1 MRRRLRIIAVLVL
14 AITIVLSS
22 SAMLL
27 ADDTYTEVQFDT
39 VVYLP
44 KTGQT
49 TCFAMTLLKTDNK
62 YYIARDDAA
71 ICGDFDLTTSEDC
84 RKFVR
89 KVYSLY
95 DNSLLYRYTLEYE
108 GEVIEYKDVSFFDLD
123 EVLEL
128 LNVKIIYDGTTV
140 FVFPREYFLEEIY
153 YTLREIY
160 VDTKMF
166 IDTNSM
172 DAENATLWNMIKDG
186 SYISVLSGTEMVNE
200 YASLLAKIAVPDDS
214 IHESAYEVKVADNI
228 FSTKDKIANTKEF
241 LEHTHL
247 MEYASEDGEG
257 VYTRIEVDDQYE
269 SPVSSKDALFDA
281 FNIDE
286 KQWGPQ
292 ISKLLSAGHELSDI
306 VGNCF
311 MMNKIRSTDPSYM
324 RAIQYG
330 VMVNP
335 GTGTLLG
342 GEAFTKDNRYMYDGA
357 EKLYDQTN
365 SSIKSLVYSI
375 ADEYANYAFSAIT
388 NEVVDAVKLQYYS
401 AFKKVF
407 FDVAGLIGIND
418 HMDRVEYA
426 GMCRFI
432 MDKCAENFEQA
443 KKDGE
448 SMKYCTLLYLKTF
461 LHYRQNYASSVSGL
475 ETEATVK
482 KLIAAISAYDDDVL
496 YDISAQ
502 HVLTTRYTYSYCRG
516 YETETSIFPYTY
528 GIAIE
533 DVECRTGNLEIPDEI
548 DGFPVVAAH
557 VSGEKNSRIKSIKVP
572 PTVNFLNVH
581 DLDKLERIDLPLYVR
596 SFGAGITVETMC
608 LYLSDLPSLEE
619 FTVPSYVEDGSFYK
633 MDLKSVTIK
642 PGVRVGGCAE
652 PYDTLPHIS
661 FGHCPELTEVNLPD
675 GLSEIGDGA
684 FYDCGFET
692 LSIPNSV
699 TRIGAGAFEECENLK
714 SIVIPSEV
722 KTLDK
727 EAFKSCSSLE
737 SVTISEG
744 VKTIGKSCF
753 MWCKSLKT
761 VILPK
766 TLKSIGNSAFDYCR
780 ALEQIVIPDGVTS
793 IGDGAFSN
801 CDNLCEVSFP
811 TTLKS
816 IGAYCFSWCDSLET
830 VVLPDSVTSIGEG
843 AFSDCRYLKTVT
855 LPHSLQE
862 IGDWMFLQCY
872 LLESIDIPNSV
883 STIGESA
890 FYDCRR
896 LSQIS
901 LPDGL
906 TSIGEGAFGQCSEL
920 GKVVIPESV
929 ISLGEDAFCGATD
942 VEYYAGPLNSADF
955 GNCRSLTRI
964 NKDGSKTVLKG
975 IPRGYKPGATTNLK
989 AEPAGKNKVKLTW
1002 SAVSG
1007 AEGYLVYAQKDK
1019 KYAYVGMTTKG
1030 TTFTDNNALDTD
1042 YNFYWVFAYVKDENG
1057 KMNPGGCSKYVYAK
1071 GITTAVT
1078 NLKANGTTGKVTL
1091 SWTASSGADGYLIYG
1106 IRPGGKYGYIGMT
1119 TKGTTYTDTKAD
1131 KSDWTFYWVFPYHK
1145 NGDKMIVGG
1154 TANYVYSKA
1163 R

>member
-14 AITIVLSS
+14 SIAIVLSS

-496 YDISAQ
+496 YDISTE
-502 HVLTTRYTYSYCRG
+502 HVLNPTFHYSLEWG
-516 YETETSIFPYTY
+516 YEDETSLFPYAY
-528 GIAIE
+528 GVTIE
-533 DVECRTGNLEIPDEI
+533 DLECRVGNLKIPSEI
-548 DGFPVVAAH
+548 DDLPVISANVYGHAN
-557 VSGEKNSRIKSIKVP
+557 ERIKSIQFP
-572 PTVNFLNVH
+572 SSFCFLNIH
-581 DLDKLERIDLPLYVR
+581 DLDNLERIDFPSQIS
-596 SFGAGITVETMC
+596 SFGAGITIDKMT
-608 LYLSDLPSLEE
+608 LSLSNLPSLEE
-619 FTVPSYVEDGSFYK
+619 LTIPSYVADASI
-633 MDLKSVTIK
+633 DDVQLKSVTIEL
-642 PGVRVGGCAE
+642 GAEVGGSGF
-652 PYDTLPHIS
+652 PYSGIHFS
-661 FGHCPELTEVNLPD
+661 HCSELATVNLPY
-675 GLSEIGDGA
+675 GLSEIGNGA
-684 FYDCGFET
+684 FSDCGFES
-692 LSIPNSV
+692 LVIPNSV
-699 TRIGAGAFEECENLK
+699 TRIGVSAFEDCNRLK
-714 SIVIPSEV
+714 SINIPSGV
-722 KTLDK
+722 KKID
-727 EAFKSCSSLE
+727 ESAFQSCS
-737 SVTISEG
+737 
-744 VKTIGKSCF
+744 
-753 MWCKSLKT
+753 
-761 VILPK
+761 
-766 TLKSIGNSAFDYCR
+766 A
-780 ALEQIVIPDGVTS
+780 
-793 IGDGAFSN
+793 
-801 CDNLCEVSFP
+801 
-811 TTLKS
+811 
-816 IGAYCFSWCDSLET
+816 LET
-830 VVLPDSVTSIGEG
+830 VSIGGGVQTLGESCFRWCSNLKNVELPDSL
-843 AFSDCRYLKTVT
+843 R
-855 LPHSLQE
+855 
-862 IGDWMFLQCY
+862 
-872 LLESIDIPNSV
+872 
-883 STIGESA
+883 
-890 FYDCRR
+890 
-896 LSQIS
+896 
-901 LPDGL
+901 
-906 TSIGEGAFGQCSEL
+906 SIGEGAFGQCSEL

-929 ISLGEDAFCGATD
+929 ISLGEDAFCWATD
-942 VEYYAGPLNSADF
+942 VVYYAGPLDNADF

-975 IPRGYKPGATTNLK
+975 IPRGYIPGATTNLK
-989 AEPAGKNKVKLTW
+989 AVPAGKNKVKLTW
-1002 SAVSG
+1002 SAVNG

-1030 TTFTDNNALDTD
+1030 TTFTDNNALDID

-1057 KMNPGGCSKYVYAK
+1057 KMIPGGCSKYVYAK
-1071 GITTAVT
+1071 GVTTAVT

-1091 SWTASSGADGYLIYG
+1091 SWSASSGADGYLMYG

-1119 TKGTTYTDTKAD
+1119 TKGTTFTDAKAD

-1154 TANYVYSKA
+1154 TAPYVYSKA